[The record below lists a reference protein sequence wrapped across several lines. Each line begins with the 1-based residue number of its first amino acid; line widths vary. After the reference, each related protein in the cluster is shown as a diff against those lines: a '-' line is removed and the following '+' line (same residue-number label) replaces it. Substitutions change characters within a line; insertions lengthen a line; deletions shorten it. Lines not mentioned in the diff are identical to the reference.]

1 MRVLWLSPTPS
12 LFDEKKIGGWITSL
26 EVAVKKY
33 APETQF
39 GIVFEYLPNA
49 LNRTDKNV
57 TYYPICSLKSY
68 KDKIL
73 SKIDFSYYWKKAKTE
88 YLSVIQEFK
97 PDLIECFGS
106 EWEYGLIS
114 REVDIPVLIHM
125 QGFLNIQNY
134 CTDIVNRGFNKTIV
148 GVLKEKRNDRKINFH
163 NEQELLIM
171 RNIKYFIGR
180 TEWDKNLVR
189 YYSPNAK
196 YFNCNETLREGV
208 YTKKG
213 TWNNKPNKKP
223 ILLTITQGSPVK
235 GNEIILQTANILKN
249 QFYFEFEWRVAG
261 NINDIIKY
269 EKLAKI
275 KFNDVNVKLIGM
287 IDCDTVAREL
297 ANADLFINC
306 SINDNSPNSICEAQL
321 IGCPVVSSNV
331 GGIPSI
337 VDNGVT
343 GLLYPY
349 NEPHTLA
356 FQIMNLLQNKEKMK
370 YLSENEINVA
380 SKRHNPKEIV
390 NNLINI
396 YEEIIEG

>member
-261 NINDIIKY
+261 NINDIIQY

-275 KFNDVNVKLIGM
+275 KF
-287 IDCDTVAREL
+287 
-297 ANADLFINC
+297 
-306 SINDNSPNSICEAQL
+306 
-321 IGCPVVSSNV
+321 
-331 GGIPSI
+331 
-337 VDNGVT
+337 
-343 GLLYPY
+343 
-349 NEPHTLA
+349 
-356 FQIMNLLQNKEKMK
+356 
-370 YLSENEINVA
+370 
-380 SKRHNPKEIV
+380 
-390 NNLINI
+390 
-396 YEEIIEG
+396 